1 MINYIIDGHN
11 IRDEWEIFVSESSGI
26 VDIPE
31 LKERAVVD
39 WAEYHGEVIDDRTPK
54 YKAKKMTLKCLMA
67 CADPAALVAKSREI
81 NELFARSGL
90 HRLEVALSPTTSL
103 FFDVILDGAI
113 SFSKK
118 WRDANF
124 VAEFDIVLKE
134 PEPMKKVLKFTSSD
148 LNRTARINIT
158 TAKSVSINWGDG
170 NVSPD
175 LYGTDAEIVYNYQK
189 NGEFVIIIHGDI
201 DELTVNET
209 NTETIWNK
217 LL

>member
-11 IRDEWEIFVSESSGI
+11 IRDTWKIYVSESSGI

-39 WAEYHGEVIDDRTPK
+39 WAECHGEVIDDRTPK
-54 YKAKKMTLKCLMA
+54 YKAKKITLKCAMV
-67 CADPAALVAKSREI
+67 CADASALIVKSREI
-81 NELFARSGL
+81 SELFARSGF
-90 HRLEVALSPTTSL
+90 HRLEVVLSSATKL
-103 FFDVILDGAI
+103 YYDVVLDGPI

-118 WRDANF
+118 WRDSNF

-134 PEPMKKVLKFTSSD
+134 PEPMKKVLKFQSTE
-148 LNRTARINIT
+148 LAMTAHINIST
-158 TAKSVSINWGDG
+158 SKSISVMWGDG

-175 LYGTDAEIVYNYQK
+175 LYGNNVDIIYNYQQH
-189 NGEFVIIIHGDI
+189 GEFVIIIHGDI
-201 DELTVNET
+201 DELTINDT
-209 NTETIWNK
+209 NTELIWNK